1 MAFFNYVNVMAGILS
16 GTEEIFVLS
25 RLASLSGSEIKIK
38 EKHCISFPTRS
49 SLHFVVLIPPI

>member
-16 GTEEIFVLS
+16 RTEEIFVLS

-38 EKHCISFPTRS
+38 
-49 SLHFVVLIPPI
+49 

>member
-1 MAFFNYVNVMAGILS
+1 MAGILS

-38 EKHCISFPTRS
+38 
-49 SLHFVVLIPPI
+49 